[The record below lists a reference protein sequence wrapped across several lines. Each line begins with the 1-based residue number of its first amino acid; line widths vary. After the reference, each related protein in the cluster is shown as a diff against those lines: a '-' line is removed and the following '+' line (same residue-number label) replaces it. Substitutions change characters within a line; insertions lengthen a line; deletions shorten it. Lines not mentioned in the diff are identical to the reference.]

1 MPPEIRESDVAA
13 QWDRNADVW
22 ADQLRN
28 RWDIFREH
36 WNNPAFLEFAGDLS
50 AKNVLDAGCGE
61 GHNTRIFARRGA
73 RMTGVDLSAKMIEF
87 AREEELR
94 EPLGIR
100 YECASFSNLATLRA
114 ESFDAVVSTMAL
126 MDGPDF
132 PGAMRE
138 IARVLRP
145 GGSLAYSIL
154 HPCFATKGMGW
165 VRDDSGRAIKFTV
178 ADYFND
184 EAWIERWK
192 FGHAPN
198 ASQVEEF
205 GVPRWIVSFVIPTG
219 YSFNLTG
226 STIYLSMAAL
236 FAVQAAGLHF
246 SMGQQIVL
254 LATLALT
261 SKGIAGVPR
270 ATIVT
275 LLAVAGSFQI
285 PTAAVLMLL
294 GVDTLMDMGRTA
306 LNVIGNCMAAAVVAR
321 WEGELKPA
329 PISN

>member
-1 MPPEIRESDVAA
+1 MPPEIRDSEVAA

-22 ADQLRN
+22 ADQVRN

-205 GVPRWIVSFVIPTG
+205 GVPRFDRTLADYINSTVS
-219 YSFNLTG
+219 
-226 STIYLSMAAL
+226 
-236 FAVQAAGLHF
+236 AGLRLKE
-246 SMGQQIVL
+246 IRE
-254 LATLALT
+254 
-261 SKGIAGVPR
+261 PR
-270 ATIVT
+270 APESACA
-275 LLAVAGSFQI
+275 LYPEAFAKFRDHI
-285 PTAAVLMLL
+285 PLFLYVRAS
-294 GVDTLMDMGRTA
+294 
-306 LNVIGNCMAAAVVAR
+306 
-321 WEGELKPA
+321 K
-329 PISN
+329 S